1 MTAIEI
7 KRANPKDFVDLLNAS
22 EAYMASLYPAES
34 NHVLDIETLCLP
46 QMHFFGTNVGGV
58 AKACGGFW
66 AYSDYAEIKRVY
78 VDPSARGLGLGQK
91 LMRVLEEAAR
101 AEGFKI
107 ARLETGISQPEAL
120 RLYEKLGYKYR
131 EPFGDYQPD
140 PYSRFMEKA
149 L

>member
-1 MTAIEI
+1 MGVEI
-7 KRANPKDFVDLLNAS
+7 KRADPHDYSALLNAS
-22 EAYMASLYPAES
+22 EVYMASLYPAES
-34 NHVLDIETLCLP
+34 NHVLDIHSLCQP
-46 QMHFFGTNVGGV
+46 QMHFFGATVDGL

-91 LMRVLEEAAR
+91 LMQILEDAAR
-101 AEGFKI
+101 VEGFKI

-140 PYSRFMEKA
+140 PYSVFMEKA